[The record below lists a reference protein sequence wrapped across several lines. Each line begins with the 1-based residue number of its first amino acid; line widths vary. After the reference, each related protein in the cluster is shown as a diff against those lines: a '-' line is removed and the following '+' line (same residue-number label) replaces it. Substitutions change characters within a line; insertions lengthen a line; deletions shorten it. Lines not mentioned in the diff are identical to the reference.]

1 MYDVSRPKLK
11 ASIDAYLES
20 CFSNESPP
28 LVGELAA
35 KLGVPPWQL
44 SRAVKRLLGISLH
57 EYFKR
62 RQIHRAKRLLRNAD
76 LSLNAVAYQ
85 CAFVTRATF
94 FRVFR
99 QRTGLTPAEY
109 RRRLQQHER

>member
-1 MYDVSRPKLK
+1 MYDVSRPKLH
-11 ASIDAYLES
+11 AAMDDYLES

-28 LVGELAA
+28 LVGDLAT
-35 KLGVPPWQL
+35 KLGAPPWQL
-44 SRAVKRLLGISLH
+44 TRAVKRLFRISLH

-62 RQIHRAKRLLRNAD
+62 AQIRRAKRLLQNQD
-76 LSLNAVAYQ
+76 LLLNEVAYR

-94 FRVFR
+94 FHVFR

-109 RRRLQQHER
+109 RRRLQPT